1 MVIAPIPLPAPI
13 IAAPPTRDSIVT
25 VGDLDPTKSAPLRSS
40 VASTT
45 SNNNRAEEA
54 SRASTVYG
62 KAHVPAQVH
71 AAEFLFPGEAKF
83 LWDFSGDST
92 ILQVKED
99 LWRLKDNINVQD
111 LKEPDLYCLKFRG
124 PDGELVELFDEQQL
138 LQNVSMMAT
147 WKARGAKPTFQ
158 VDFRKKAPSKQEQ
171 LVNMKIGNLIG
182 FGLYQFD
189 YLKDPEVDTFR
200 RRVERVRR
208 VALRDRD
215 PFKYFTEPLIET
227 FPASETVL
235 RMAPNGKMKTKIHL
249 AFKDMDKML
258 LGDSTIIACLDSFD
272 LTEPHSFFFILLTFS

>member
-1 MVIAPIPLPAPI
+1 VVIAPIPLPVPTV
-13 IAAPPTRDSIVT
+13 AAPPARDLI
-25 VGDLDPTKSAPLRSS
+25 VGDLDPLRSSLLRSS
-40 VASTT
+40 VASVT
-45 SNNNRAEEA
+45 SLNRAEEA
-54 SRASTVYG
+54 SRASTIYG
-62 KAHVPAQVH
+62 KAHVPAQVYG
-71 AAEFLFPGEAKF
+71 AEFLFPGEGKF

-99 LWRLKDNINVQD
+99 LWRLKDNMNVPD
-111 LKEPDLYCLKFRG
+111 LMEPDLYCLKFRG
-124 PDGELVELFDEQQL
+124 PEGELIELFDEQQL

-171 LVNMKIGNLIG
+171 HFNKKIGNLIG

-258 LGDSTIIACLDSFD
+258 LGDSTIIACLNSFD
-272 LTEPHSFFFILLTFS
+272 LTEAPLILHFY